1 MNVKMIENYKR
12 WLVDPTKVNFETLKN
27 TVEYFSEG
35 GLKYYDLRK
44 TLKGTRRD
52 VIDAFE
58 NQIRKEAYEEGYA
71 KGKLDESEHSAS
83 ALAYYKKRDY
93 HKEWGWP

>member
-1 MNVKMIENYKR
+1 MIENYKN
-12 WLVDPTKVNFETLKN
+12 WLVDPTKVNFETLRN
-27 TVEYFSEG
+27 TVAYFSKG
-35 GLKYYDLRK
+35 VKYYDLRK
-44 TLKGTRRD
+44 SFKGTRRD

-58 NQIRKEAYEEGYA
+58 KEIRREAYQEGYD
-71 KGKLDESEHSAS
+71 KGELDESNHSAS